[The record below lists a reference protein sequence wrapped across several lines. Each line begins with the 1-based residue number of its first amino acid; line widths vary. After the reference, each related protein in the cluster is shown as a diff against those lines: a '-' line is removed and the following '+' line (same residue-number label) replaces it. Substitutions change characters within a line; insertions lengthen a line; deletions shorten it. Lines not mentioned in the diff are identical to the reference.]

1 MAYGMSSIITYFLSL
16 GFWLLYSLFCFSQ
29 KHCHKFYD
37 SKHFSIMK
45 YGTLYIVPTPI
56 GNLGDMTYRAVE
68 VLRQVTL
75 IGAEDTRT
83 SRILLEHYDIKTPTV
98 SCHKFNE
105 RARVDEFIEKL
116 KKGEDIAL
124 ISDAGTPGISDPSS
138 ILIQEVI
145 EQNIEVTTLPGA
157 TALISALV
165 SSGLSTERFYFF
177 GFLPEKNSERRD
189 LLNKLETIEDTLILF
204 EAPHR
209 LQDTLNELLQNF
221 DDRNICIAR
230 ELSKKFET
238 LYRGTLSYY
247 VEHFDDITL
256 KGEFVIV
263 VEGAQEIKLS
273 DDDLRELITEK
284 FHQKKSLS
292 RTAKELAQEYKL
304 SKNRV
309 YKLALSI
316 KKES

>member
-1 MAYGMSSIITYFLSL
+1 
-16 GFWLLYSLFCFSQ
+16 
-29 KHCHKFYD
+29 
-37 SKHFSIMK
+37 
-45 YGTLYIVPTPI
+45 
-56 GNLGDMTYRAVE
+56 MTYRAVE

-145 EQNIEVTTLPGA
+145 EQGIEVTTLPGA
-157 TALISALV
+157 TALIPALI
-165 SSGLSTERFYFF
+165 SSGLPTEKFYFI

-189 LLNKLETIEDTLILF
+189 LLNKIESIEDTLILF

-209 LQDTLNELLQNF
+209 LSLIHISE
-221 DDRNICIAR
+221 AH
-230 ELSKKFET
+230 ET
-238 LYRGTLSYY
+238 
-247 VEHFDDITL
+247 
-256 KGEFVIV
+256 
-263 VEGAQEIKLS
+263 
-273 DDDLRELITEK
+273 
-284 FHQKKSLS
+284 
-292 RTAKELAQEYKL
+292 
-304 SKNRV
+304 
-309 YKLALSI
+309 
-316 KKES
+316 